1 MRIPYFNIK
10 TTRAFFLDDQ
20 KLFLD
25 SLEMLLGDDIKMKT
39 TTDQDVFLSQVSDTL
54 DLKSVLFKPLEVD
67 NDCAKAITVDLKALC
82 SYVFAFAETKPFS
95 VAFIDYHMPR
105 TNGLDVCAH
114 IKNAALKKVLFTGE
128 LDINRGV
135 DALNDSLIQGY
146 LTKSHGNL
154 EEAVVSLFHK
164 LNAHYL
170 KDLNACMGNVF
181 AQDQDIFSVYDDPVF
196 QNEYYDIYTQD
207 DVVSSCVY
215 DQYGSQIIRFKQ
227 YDMLL
232 NVYPVREKKEVILPI
247 IEGEEALDYAE
258 KMDNGYILDYKKFGS
273 LYIPELSDWNKYM
286 TNKIKILENG
296 KHIVTTA
303 KLSGHL
309 F

>member
-258 KMDNGYILDYKKFGS
+258 KMDNGYILDYKKWFCR
-273 LYIPELSDWNKYM
+273 I
-286 TNKIKILENG
+286 
-296 KHIVTTA
+296 
-303 KLSGHL
+303 
-309 F
+309 